1 MTSYG
6 KYYFPIE
13 ILLPFLNSPLI
24 IVVGVSIGV
33 VVVGIVVGASVGVI
47 VVGIVVKFKQSKGQK

>member
-13 ILLPFLNSPLI
+13 ILLPFLNPPLI
-24 IVVGVSIGV
+24 IVVGVSVGVSVGV
-33 VVVGIVVGASVGVI
+33 VVVGIVVQVLAE
-47 VVGIVVKFKQSKGQK
+47 